1 MALIKLGGLFLL
13 AGVVSSMAIGG
24 VAPTVA
30 LNEPKPCEYYGDC
43 IEVELWGYRVQRLVN
58 TSTAAL
64 QARAGGQTK
73 LDVGKDRI
81 RQETVSFQDDPAPPA
96 DFKALWD
103 KILEAC
109 YEGTCDP
116 AHTITVGAFSLNVDG
131 QFPGTTQRNHFVD
144 LLRAAFDK
152 SVTTA
157 VTHEVVQQ
165 PGPPGSG
172 GGGGAILSNI
182 RSTSGVHFLNAN
194 IFGGPNSGQHMT
206 VHVTRSAVGN
216 SCPGTLSTI
225 GAAGALVPGL
235 GEFFGLINMVCTAI
249 AS

>member
-13 AGVVSSMAIGG
+13 AGMVSSMAIGG

-109 YEGTCDP
+109 YGKYFTRSQS
-116 AHTITVGAFSLNVDG
+116 HFS
-131 QFPGTTQRNHFVD
+131 PC
-144 LLRAAFDK
+144 LL
-152 SVTTA
+152 
-157 VTHEVVQQ
+157 
-165 PGPPGSG
+165 
-172 GGGGAILSNI
+172 GAILTQRQRAPAIPRTPS
-182 RSTSGVHFLNAN
+182 
-194 IFGGPNSGQHMT
+194 
-206 VHVTRSAVGN
+206 RSAPSV
-216 SCPGTLSTI
+216 
-225 GAAGALVPGL
+225 
-235 GEFFGLINMVCTAI
+235 
-249 AS
+249 